1 MALKLY
7 RKTYNDG
14 ILIVQEMKTIRN
26 ANKKVIGRELVD
38 IMQLRFSEIS
48 FRETDITLCK
58 GLGKKLDIKVETPYP
73 PKFTSR
79 DTDAL
84 TIVLRGRSYSVIK
97 TDRSCNSLFWYL
109 QRVGEYSDGEQG
121 RRAN

>member
-1 MALKLY
+1 MALKPY

-14 ILIVQEMKTIRN
+14 ILTVQEMKTIRN

-38 IMQLRFSEIS
+38 IMQLRFSEWS

-84 TIVLRGRSYSVIK
+84 TIVLRGQSYSVIK
-97 TDRSCNSLFWYL
+97 ADRSRNSLFWYL
-109 QRVGEYSDGEQG
+109 QRVGGSNESD
-121 RRAN
+121 

>member
-1 MALKLY
+1 MALKPY

-14 ILIVQEMKTIRN
+14 ILTIQEMKTIRN

-38 IMQLRFSEIS
+38 IMQLRFSELS

-84 TIVLRGRSYSVIK
+84 TIVLRGQSYSVIK
-97 TDRSCNSLFWYL
+97 ADRSKQNLYFYL
-109 QRVGEYSDGEQG
+109 QKVGGNRDE
-121 RRAN
+121 